1 MIKYLLYYFFKLFY
15 IRVYTASIVYLLP
28 AQASPNIERT
38 EVFYGSEDAMK
49 ILLQAMRNVK
59 KEAVTCSDA
68 QSAGFSMTLEP
79 VRQGFIDFKKRGVKI
94 RSITEITNEN
104 LEYCKQ
110 LGSYVQ
116 LRHLDGLR
124 GNFAVS
130 ETEYVATAIIHEKEP
145 VTETIYS
152 NTKAILEQHRYFF
165 ETLWNNAIP
174 AEQRIRELEQGI
186 TREFV
191 EVITDGARAAQ
202 LIVEFAR
209 SVKKE
214 AQLILSQ
221 PLAME
226 RAGKLGMW
234 DLLIEAANNGAQ
246 IRVISPITNNNEHL
260 TKEIAAR
267 APNIKIFPGP
277 ISTAGM
283 FIVDNKRYFR
293 AEDKDPEASEVAN
306 AISVMIYS
314 NNVNGVKSFRSLFEI
329 LWQQLEMYEKLS
341 THNAMQR
348 EFINIAAH
356 ELRTPIQA
364 LLGITDLIESK
375 VDSSKEKVELSRAD
389 ISMLVRNVTR
399 LERLSA
405 NILDASRIEGKTL
418 NLNKE
423 IFDLNQKVL
432 HVIDDL
438 KLTLPGD
445 RKNIKVFSSSLVDKL
460 EIYADKSRIFEVL
473 SNLIRNSIRFSDEE
487 GATITVNTRQKEGYA
502 VVEVKDNG
510 RGIDPEIMPRLFT
523 KFATK
528 SHQGI
533 GLGLYISK
541 SIVEAHG
548 GKIWAENNP
557 DGKGATFT
565 FTMPIQ
571 KLHEG

>member
-1 MIKYLLYYFFKLFY
+1 M
-15 IRVYTASIVYLLP
+15 AAP
-28 AQASPNIERT
+28 ASPTNIERT

-68 QSAGFSMTLEP
+68 QSAGFSMTIEP
-79 VRQGFIDFKKRGVKI
+79 VRQGFIDFKKRGLKI
-94 RSITEITNEN
+94 RSITEITKEN

-110 LGSYVQ
+110 LGGYVQ

-130 ETEYVATAIIHEKEP
+130 ETEYVATAIINEQEP

-152 NTKAILEQHRYFF
+152 NAKAILEQHRYFF
-165 ETLWNNAIP
+165 ETLWNKAIP
-174 AEQRIRELEQGI
+174 AEQRIRELEQGVE
-186 TREFV
+186 REFV
-191 EVITDGARAAQ
+191 EVITDGARATQ
-202 LIVEFAR
+202 LFVEFAS

-221 PLAME
+221 PMVME
-226 RAGKLGMW
+226 RTRKLGMW

-246 IRVISPITNNNEHL
+246 IQVISPITNNNEQL
-260 TKEIAAR
+260 AKEITVR

-277 ISTAGM
+277 VSTAGM

-293 AEDKDPEASEVAN
+293 AEDKDPEASEVAD

-314 NNVNGVKSFRSLFEI
+314 NNVNGVKSFKSLFEI

-341 THNAMQR
+341 AHNAMQR

-375 VDSSKEKVELSRAD
+375 TDIRKEKVELSRA
-389 ISMLVRNVTR
+389 IIEMMIRNVTR

-405 NILDASRIEGKTL
+405 NILDASRIESNTL
-418 NLNKE
+418 KLNKE
-423 IFDLNQKVL
+423 VFDLNQKVL
-432 HVIDDL
+432 QVIDDL
-438 KLTLPGD
+438 KVITYRE
-445 RKNIKVFSSSLVDKL
+445 RKNIKIVSNSIPDKL

-487 GATITVNTRQKEGYA
+487 EATITVNVEQKEGYA
-502 VVEVKDNG
+502 VVEVRDNG
-510 RGIDPEIMPRLFT
+510 RGIDPEIMPKLFT

-528 SHQGI
+528 SYQGI

-548 GKIWAENNP
+548 GKIWAENNRN
-557 DGKGATFT
+557 GKGATFT
-565 FTMPIQ
+565 FTLPVQ
-571 KLHEG
+571 KPHHG

>member
-1 MIKYLLYYFFKLFY
+1 M
-15 IRVYTASIVYLLP
+15 VYLLAAP
-28 AQASPNIERT
+28 ASPTNIERT
-38 EVFYGSEDAMK
+38 EVFYGSDDAMK

-68 QSAGFSMTLEP
+68 QSAGFSMTIEP
-79 VRQGFIDFKKRGVKI
+79 VRQGFIDFKKRGLKI
-94 RSITEITNEN
+94 RSITEITKEN

-110 LGSYVQ
+110 LEGYVQ
-116 LRHLDGLR
+116 LRHLDGLK

-130 ETEYVATAIIHEKEP
+130 ETEYVATAIINEKEP

-152 NTKAILEQHRYFF
+152 NAKAILEQHHYFF
-165 ETLWNNAIP
+165 ETLWNKAIP
-174 AEQRIRELEQGI
+174 AEQRIRELEQGEE
-186 TREFV
+186 REFV
-191 EVITDGARAAQ
+191 EVITDGARATQ
-202 LIVEFAR
+202 LIVEFAS
-209 SVKKE
+209 SVKKD

-221 PLAME
+221 PMVME
-226 RAGKLGMW
+226 RTRKLGMW

-246 IRVISPITNNNEHL
+246 IRVISPITNNNEQL
-260 TKEIAAR
+260 AKEITVR

-293 AEDKDPEASEVAN
+293 AEDKDPEASEVAD

-314 NNVNGVKSFRSLFEI
+314 NNVNGVKSFKSLFEI

-341 THNAMQR
+341 AHNAMQR

-375 VDSSKEKVELSRAD
+375 ADIRNEKVELSRAV
-389 ISMLVRNVTR
+389 IEMMIRNVTR

-405 NILDASRIEGKTL
+405 NILDASRIESNTL
-418 NLNKE
+418 KLNKE

-432 HVIDDL
+432 QVIDDL
-438 KLTLPGD
+438 KITIGRE
-445 RKNIKVFSSSLVDKL
+445 RKNIKIVSNRIPHKL

-487 GATITVNTRQKEGYA
+487 GSTIIVNVEQKEGYA
-502 VVEVKDNG
+502 VVEVRDNG

-528 SHQGI
+528 SYQGV

-548 GKIWAENNP
+548 GKIWAENNR

-565 FTMPIQ
+565 FMLPIQ
-571 KLHEG
+571 KPHHG

>member
-1 MIKYLLYYFFKLFY
+1 L
-15 IRVYTASIVYLLP
+15 AAP
-28 AQASPNIERT
+28 ASPTNIERT

-68 QSAGFSMTLEP
+68 QSAGFSMTIEP
-79 VRQGFIDFKKRGVKI
+79 VRQGFIDFKKRGLKI
-94 RSITEITNEN
+94 RSITEITREN

-110 LGSYVQ
+110 LGGYVQ

-130 ETEYVATAIIHEKEP
+130 ETEYVATAIINEKEP

-152 NTKAILEQHRYFF
+152 NAKAILEQHRYFF
-165 ETLWNNAIP
+165 ETLWNKAVP
-174 AEQRIRELEQGI
+174 AEQRIRELEQGVE
-186 TREFV
+186 REFV
-191 EVITDGARAAQ
+191 EVITDGARATQ
-202 LIVEFAR
+202 LFVEFAS

-221 PLAME
+221 PTVME
-226 RAGKLGMW
+226 RTRKLGMW

-246 IRVISPITNNNEHL
+246 IQVISPITNNNEQL
-260 TKEIAAR
+260 AKEITVR

-277 ISTAGM
+277 VSTAGM

-293 AEDKDPEASEVAN
+293 AEDKDPEASEVAD

-314 NNVNGVKSFRSLFEI
+314 NNVNGVKSFKSLFEI

-341 THNAMQR
+341 AHNAMQR

-364 LLGITDLIESK
+364 LLGIADLIESK
-375 VDSSKEKVELSRAD
+375 TDIRKEKVELSRA
-389 ISMLVRNVTR
+389 IIEMMIRNVTR

-405 NILDASRIEGKTL
+405 NILDASRIESNTL
-418 NLNKE
+418 KLNKE
-423 IFDLNQKVL
+423 VFDLNQKVL

-438 KLTLPGD
+438 KITTYRE
-445 RKNIKVFSSSLVDKL
+445 RKNIKIVSNSKPDKL

-487 GATITVNTRQKEGYA
+487 EAIIIVNVEQKEGYA
-502 VVEVKDNG
+502 VVEVRDNG
-510 RGIDPEIMPRLFT
+510 RGIDPEIMPKLFT

-528 SHQGI
+528 SYQGI

-548 GKIWAENNP
+548 GKIWAENNRN
-557 DGKGATFT
+557 GKGATFT
-565 FTMPIQ
+565 FTLPVQ
-571 KLHEG
+571 KPHHG

>member
-1 MIKYLLYYFFKLFY
+1 L
-15 IRVYTASIVYLLP
+15 AAP
-28 AQASPNIERT
+28 ASPTNIERT

-68 QSAGFSMTLEP
+68 QSAGFSMTIEP
-79 VRQGFIDFKKRGVKI
+79 VRQGFIDFKKRGLKI
-94 RSITEITNEN
+94 RSITEITKEN

-110 LGSYVQ
+110 LGGYVQ

-130 ETEYVATAIIHEKEP
+130 ETEYVATAIINEKEP

-152 NTKAILEQHRYFF
+152 NAKAILEQHRYFF
-165 ETLWNNAIP
+165 ETLWNKAIP
-174 AEQRIRELEQGI
+174 AEQRIRELEQGVE
-186 TREFV
+186 REFV
-191 EVITDGARAAQ
+191 EVITDGARATQ
-202 LIVEFAR
+202 LFVEFAS

-221 PLAME
+221 PMVME
-226 RAGKLGMW
+226 RTRKLGMW

-246 IRVISPITNNNEHL
+246 IQVISPITNNNEQL
-260 TKEIAAR
+260 AKEITVR

-277 ISTAGM
+277 VSTVGM
-283 FIVDNKRYFR
+283 FIVDNKKYFR
-293 AEDKDPEASEVAN
+293 AEDKDPEASEVAD

-314 NNVNGVKSFRSLFEI
+314 NNVNGVKSFKSLFEI

-341 THNAMQR
+341 AHNAMQR

-364 LLGITDLIESK
+364 LLGIIDLIESK
-375 VDSSKEKVELSRAD
+375 TDIRKEKVELSRA
-389 ISMLVRNVTR
+389 IIEMMIRNVTR

-405 NILDASRIEGKTL
+405 NILDASRIESNTL
-418 NLNKE
+418 KLNKE
-423 IFDLNQKVL
+423 VFDLNQKVL

-438 KLTLPGD
+438 KITTYRE
-445 RKNIKVFSSSLVDKL
+445 RKNIKIVSNSIPDKL

-487 GATITVNTRQKEGYA
+487 EATIIVNVEQKEGYA
-502 VVEVKDNG
+502 VVEVRDNG
-510 RGIDPEIMPRLFT
+510 RGIDPEIMPKLFT

-528 SHQGI
+528 SYQGI

-548 GKIWAENNP
+548 GKIWAENNRN
-557 DGKGATFT
+557 GKGATFT
-565 FTMPIQ
+565 FTLPVQ
-571 KLHEG
+571 KPHHG

>member
-1 MIKYLLYYFFKLFY
+1 MI
-15 IRVYTASIVYLLP
+15 

-59 KEAVTCSDA
+59 REAVTCSDA
-68 QSAGFSMTLEP
+68 QSAGFSMTVEP

-94 RSITEITNEN
+94 RSITEITKEN
-104 LEYCKQ
+104 LEHCKQ
-110 LGSYVQ
+110 LENYVQ
-116 LRHLDGLR
+116 LRHLGGVR

-130 ETEYVATAIIHEKEP
+130 ETEYVATAIVDEKEP

-152 NTKAILEQHRYFF
+152 NAKVVLEQHRYFF
-165 ETLWNNAIP
+165 ETLWNKAIP
-174 AEQRIRELEQGI
+174 AEQRILELEQGI
-186 TREFV
+186 EPEFV
-191 EVITDGARAAQ
+191 EVITDGVSAAQ
-202 LIVEFAR
+202 LIIEFAK

-214 AQLILSQ
+214 AQLILPQ
-221 PLAME
+221 PMAME
-226 RAGKLGMW
+226 RAQKLGMW

-260 TKEIAAR
+260 AKEIAAR
-267 APNIKIFPGP
+267 APNIKFLPGP
-277 ISTAGM
+277 VSTAGM

-293 AEDKDPEASEVAN
+293 AEDKDPQASEAAD

-314 NNVNGVKSFRSLFEI
+314 NNISGVKSFRSLFEI
-329 LWQQLEMYEKLS
+329 IWHQLEMYEELNA
-341 THNAMQR
+341 HYAMQR

-375 VDSSKEKVELSRAD
+375 VDSSKVKVELSRAD
-389 ISMLVRNVTR
+389 IEMMIRNVTR

-405 NILDASRIEGKTL
+405 NILDASRIESNTL
-418 NLNKE
+418 KLNKE
-423 IFDLNQKVL
+423 VFDLNQKVL
-432 HVIDDL
+432 QVIDDV
-438 KLTLPGD
+438 KMSIRGGRND
-445 RKNIKVFSSSLVDKL
+445 VKIFSNAMVDKL
-460 EIYADKSRIFEVL
+460 EVYADKSRIFQVL
-473 SNLIRNSIRFSDEE
+473 SNLIRNSIRFSYEE
-487 GATITVNTRQKEGYA
+487 GATIGVNIGNKEGYA
-502 VVEVKDNG
+502 VVEVRDNG

-528 SHQGI
+528 SFQGI

-548 GKIWAENNP
+548 GEIWSENNP

-565 FTMPIQ
+565 FTLPIQ
-571 KLHEG
+571 KPPRQEQPRSS

>member
-1 MIKYLLYYFFKLFY
+1 M
-15 IRVYTASIVYLLP
+15 AAP
-28 AQASPNIERT
+28 ASPTTIERT

-68 QSAGFSMTLEP
+68 QSAGFSMTIEP
-79 VRQGFIDFKKRGVKI
+79 VRQGFIDFKKRGLKI
-94 RSITEITNEN
+94 RSITEITKEN

-110 LGSYVQ
+110 LEGYVQ

-130 ETEYVATAIIHEKEP
+130 ETEYVATAIINEKEP

-152 NTKAILEQHRYFF
+152 NAKAILEQHRYFF
-165 ETLWNNAIP
+165 ETLWNKAIP
-174 AEQRIRELEQGI
+174 AEQRIHELEQGVE
-186 TREFV
+186 REFV
-191 EVITDGARAAQ
+191 EVITDGARATQ
-202 LIVEFAR
+202 LFVEFAS
-209 SVKKE
+209 SVEKE

-221 PLAME
+221 PMVME
-226 RAGKLGMW
+226 RTRKLGMW

-246 IRVISPITNNNEHL
+246 IQVISPITNNNEQL
-260 TKEIAAR
+260 AKEITVR

-277 ISTAGM
+277 VSTAGM

-293 AEDKDPEASEVAN
+293 AEDKDPEASEVAD

-314 NNVNGVKSFRSLFEI
+314 NNVNGVKSFKSLFEI
-329 LWQQLEMYEKLS
+329 LWQQLKMYEKLS
-341 THNAMQR
+341 AHNAMQR

-375 VDSSKEKVELSRAD
+375 TDIRKEKVELSRA
-389 ISMLVRNVTR
+389 IIEMMIRNVTR

-405 NILDASRIEGKTL
+405 NILDASRIESNTL
-418 NLNKE
+418 KLNKE
-423 IFDLNQKVL
+423 VFDLNQKVL
-432 HVIDDL
+432 QVIDDL
-438 KLTLPGD
+438 KITTYRE
-445 RKNIKVFSSSLVDKL
+445 RKNIKIVSNSIPDKL

-487 GATITVNTRQKEGYA
+487 EATIIVNVEQKEGYV
-502 VVEVKDNG
+502 VVEVRDNG
-510 RGIDPEIMPRLFT
+510 RGIDPEIMPKLFT

-528 SHQGI
+528 SYQGI

-548 GKIWAENNP
+548 GKIWAENNRN
-557 DGKGATFT
+557 GKGATFT
-565 FTMPIQ
+565 FTLPVQ
-571 KLHEG
+571 KPHHG

>member
-1 MIKYLLYYFFKLFY
+1 M
-15 IRVYTASIVYLLP
+15 AAP
-28 AQASPNIERT
+28 ASPTNIERT

-68 QSAGFSMTLEP
+68 QSAGFSMTIEP
-79 VRQGFIDFKKRGVKI
+79 VRQGFIDFKKRGLKI
-94 RSITEITNEN
+94 RSITEITKEN

-110 LGSYVQ
+110 LGGYVQ

-130 ETEYVATAIIHEKEP
+130 ETEYVATAIINEKEP

-152 NTKAILEQHRYFF
+152 NAKAILEQHRYFF
-165 ETLWNNAIP
+165 ETLWNKAIP
-174 AEQRIRELEQGI
+174 AEQRIRELEQGVE
-186 TREFV
+186 REFV
-191 EVITDGARAAQ
+191 EVITDGARATQ
-202 LIVEFAR
+202 LFVEFAS

-221 PLAME
+221 PMVME
-226 RAGKLGMW
+226 RTRKLGMW
-234 DLLIEAANNGAQ
+234 DLLIEAANKGAQ
-246 IRVISPITNNNEHL
+246 IRVISPITSNNEQL
-260 TKEIAAR
+260 AKEITVR

-277 ISTAGM
+277 VSTAGM

-293 AEDKDPEASEVAN
+293 AEDKDPEASEVAD

-314 NNVNGVKSFRSLFEI
+314 NNVNGVKSFKSLFEI

-341 THNAMQR
+341 AHNAMQR

-375 VDSSKEKVELSRAD
+375 TDISKEKVELSRA
-389 ISMLVRNVTR
+389 IIEMLIRNVTR

-405 NILDASRIEGKTL
+405 NILDASRIESNTL
-418 NLNKE
+418 KLNKE
-423 IFDLNQKVL
+423 VFDLNQKVL
-432 HVIDDL
+432 QVIDDL
-438 KLTLPGD
+438 KITTYRE
-445 RKNIKVFSSSLVDKL
+445 RKNIKIISNSIPDKL

-487 GATITVNTRQKEGYA
+487 EATIIVNVEQKEGYA
-502 VVEVKDNG
+502 VVEVRDNG
-510 RGIDPEIMPRLFT
+510 RGIDPEIMPKLFT

-528 SHQGI
+528 SYQGI

-548 GKIWAENNP
+548 GKIWAENNRN
-557 DGKGATFT
+557 GKGATFT
-565 FTMPIQ
+565 FTLPVQ
-571 KLHEG
+571 KPHHG

>member
-1 MIKYLLYYFFKLFY
+1 M
-15 IRVYTASIVYLLP
+15 AAP
-28 AQASPNIERT
+28 ASPTNIERT

-68 QSAGFSMTLEP
+68 QSAGFSMTIEP
-79 VRQGFIDFKKRGVKI
+79 VRQGFIDFKKRGLKI
-94 RSITEITNEN
+94 RSITEITKEN

-110 LGSYVQ
+110 LGGYVQ

-130 ETEYVATAIIHEKEP
+130 ETEYVATAIINEKEP

-152 NTKAILEQHRYFF
+152 NAKAILEQHRYFF
-165 ETLWNNAIP
+165 ETLWNKAIP
-174 AEQRIRELEQGI
+174 AEQRIRELEQGVE
-186 TREFV
+186 REFV
-191 EVITDGARAAQ
+191 EVITDGARATQ
-202 LIVEFAR
+202 LFVEFAS

-221 PLAME
+221 PTVME
-226 RAGKLGMW
+226 RTRKLGMW

-246 IRVISPITNNNEHL
+246 IQVISPITNNNEQL
-260 TKEIAAR
+260 AKEITVR

-277 ISTAGM
+277 VSTAGM

-293 AEDKDPEASEVAN
+293 AEDKDPEASEVAD

-314 NNVNGVKSFRSLFEI
+314 NNVNGVKSFKSLFEI

-341 THNAMQR
+341 AHNAMQR

-364 LLGITDLIESK
+364 LLGIIDLIESK
-375 VDSSKEKVELSRAD
+375 TDIRKEKVELSRA
-389 ISMLVRNVTR
+389 IIEMMIRNVTR

-405 NILDASRIEGKTL
+405 NILDASRIESNTL
-418 NLNKE
+418 KLNKE
-423 IFDLNQKVL
+423 VFDLSQKVL
-432 HVIDDL
+432 QVIDDL
-438 KLTLPGD
+438 KIITY
-445 RKNIKVFSSSLVDKL
+445 RENKNIKIVSNSIPDKL

-487 GATITVNTRQKEGYA
+487 EATIIVNVEQKEGYA
-502 VVEVKDNG
+502 VVEVRDNG
-510 RGIDPEIMPRLFT
+510 RGIDPEIMPKLFT

-528 SHQGI
+528 SYQGI

-548 GKIWAENNP
+548 GKIWAENNRN
-557 DGKGATFT
+557 GKGATFT
-565 FTMPIQ
+565 FTLPVQ
-571 KLHEG
+571 KPHHG

>member
-1 MIKYLLYYFFKLFY
+1 L
-15 IRVYTASIVYLLP
+15 AAP
-28 AQASPNIERT
+28 ASPTNIERT

-68 QSAGFSMTLEP
+68 QSAGFSMTIEP
-79 VRQGFIDFKKRGVKI
+79 VRQGFIDFKKRGLKI
-94 RSITEITNEN
+94 RSITEITKEN

-110 LGSYVQ
+110 LGGYVQ

-130 ETEYVATAIIHEKEP
+130 ETEYVATAIINEKEP

-152 NTKAILEQHRYFF
+152 NAKAILEQHRYFF
-165 ETLWNNAIP
+165 ETLWNKAVP
-174 AEQRIRELEQGI
+174 AEQRIRELEQGVE
-186 TREFV
+186 REFV
-191 EVITDGARAAQ
+191 EVITDGARATQ
-202 LIVEFAR
+202 LFVEFAS

-214 AQLILSQ
+214 AQLILSHSMV
-221 PLAME
+221 ME
-226 RAGKLGMW
+226 RTRKLGMW
-234 DLLIEAANNGAQ
+234 DLLIEAANNGAKIQ
-246 IRVISPITNNNEHL
+246 VISPITNNNEQL
-260 TKEIAAR
+260 VKEITVR

-277 ISTAGM
+277 VSTAGM

-293 AEDKDPEASEVAN
+293 AEDKDPEASEVAD

-314 NNVNGVKSFRSLFEI
+314 NNVNGVKSFKSLFEI

-341 THNAMQR
+341 AHNAMQR

-375 VDSSKEKVELSRAD
+375 TDIRKEKVELSKA
-389 ISMLVRNVTR
+389 IIEMMIRNVTR

-405 NILDASRIEGKTL
+405 NILDASRIESNTL
-418 NLNKE
+418 KLNKE
-423 IFDLNQKVL
+423 VFDLNQKVL
-432 HVIDDL
+432 QVIDDL
-438 KLTLPGD
+438 KIITYRE
-445 RKNIKVFSSSLVDKL
+445 RKNIKIVSNSIPDKL

-487 GATITVNTRQKEGYA
+487 EATIIVNVEQKEGYA
-502 VVEVKDNG
+502 VVEVRDNG
-510 RGIDPEIMPRLFT
+510 RGIDPEIMPKLFT

-528 SHQGI
+528 SYQGI

-548 GKIWAENNP
+548 GKIWAENNRN
-557 DGKGATFT
+557 GKGATFT
-565 FTMPIQ
+565 FMLPVQ
-571 KLHEG
+571 KPHHG

>member
-1 MIKYLLYYFFKLFY
+1 M
-15 IRVYTASIVYLLP
+15 AAP
-28 AQASPNIERT
+28 ASPTNIERT

-59 KEAVTCSDA
+59 KEAITCSDA
-68 QSAGFSMTLEP
+68 QSAGFSMTIEP
-79 VRQGFIDFKKRGVKI
+79 VRQGFIDFKKRGLKI
-94 RSITEITNEN
+94 RSITEITKEN

-110 LGSYVQ
+110 LEGYVQ

-130 ETEYVATAIIHEKEP
+130 ETEYVATAIINEKEP

-152 NTKAILEQHRYFF
+152 NAKAILEQHRYFF
-165 ETLWNNAIP
+165 ETLWNKAIP
-174 AEQRIRELEQGI
+174 AEQRIRELEQGVE
-186 TREFV
+186 REFV
-191 EVITDGARAAQ
+191 EVITDGARATQ
-202 LIVEFAR
+202 LFVEFAS

-221 PLAME
+221 PMVME
-226 RAGKLGMW
+226 RTRKLGMW

-246 IRVISPITNNNEHL
+246 IQVISPITNNNEQL
-260 TKEIAAR
+260 AKEITVR

-277 ISTAGM
+277 VSTAGM

-293 AEDKDPEASEVAN
+293 AEDKDPEASEVAD

-314 NNVNGVKSFRSLFEI
+314 NNVNGVKSFKSLFEI

-341 THNAMQR
+341 AHNAMQR

-375 VDSSKEKVELSRAD
+375 TDIRKEKVELSRA
-389 ISMLVRNVTR
+389 IIEMMIRNVTR

-405 NILDASRIEGKTL
+405 NILDASRIESNTL
-418 NLNKE
+418 KLNKE
-423 IFDLNQKVL
+423 VFDLNQKVL
-432 HVIDDL
+432 QVIDDL
-438 KLTLPGD
+438 KITTYRE
-445 RKNIKVFSSSLVDKL
+445 RKNIKIVSNSIPDKL

-487 GATITVNTRQKEGYA
+487 EATIIVNVEQKEGYA
-502 VVEVKDNG
+502 VVEVRDNG
-510 RGIDPEIMPRLFT
+510 RGIDPEIMPKLFT

-528 SHQGI
+528 SYQGI

-548 GKIWAENNP
+548 GKIWAENNRN
-557 DGKGATFT
+557 GKGATFT
-565 FTMPIQ
+565 FTLPVQ
-571 KLHEG
+571 KPHHG

>member
-1 MIKYLLYYFFKLFY
+1 L
-15 IRVYTASIVYLLP
+15 AAP
-28 AQASPNIERT
+28 ASPTNIERT

-68 QSAGFSMTLEP
+68 QSAGFSMTIEP
-79 VRQGFIDFKKRGVKI
+79 VRQGFIDFKKRGLKI
-94 RSITEITNEN
+94 RSITEITKEN

-110 LGSYVQ
+110 LGGYVQ

-130 ETEYVATAIIHEKEP
+130 ETEYVATAIINEKEP

-152 NTKAILEQHRYFF
+152 NAKAILEQHRYFF
-165 ETLWNNAIP
+165 ETLWNKAVP
-174 AEQRIRELEQGI
+174 AEQRIRELEQGVE
-186 TREFV
+186 REFV
-191 EVITDGARAAQ
+191 EVITDGARATQ
-202 LIVEFAR
+202 LFVEFAS

-221 PLAME
+221 PMVME
-226 RAGKLGMW
+226 RTRKLGMW

-246 IRVISPITNNNEHL
+246 IQVISPITNNNEQL
-260 TKEIAAR
+260 AKEITVR

-277 ISTAGM
+277 VSTAGM

-293 AEDKDPEASEVAN
+293 AEDKDPEASEVAD

-314 NNVNGVKSFRSLFEI
+314 NNVNGVKSFKSLFEI

-341 THNAMQR
+341 AHNAMQR

-375 VDSSKEKVELSRAD
+375 TDIRKEKVELSRA
-389 ISMLVRNVTR
+389 IIEMMIRNVTR

-405 NILDASRIEGKTL
+405 NILDASRIESNTL
-418 NLNKE
+418 KLNKE
-423 IFDLNQKVL
+423 VFDLNQKVL
-432 HVIDDL
+432 QVIDDL
-438 KLTLPGD
+438 KIITYRE
-445 RKNIKVFSSSLVDKL
+445 RKNIKIVSNSITDKL

-487 GATITVNTRQKEGYA
+487 EATIMVNVEQKEGYA
-502 VVEVKDNG
+502 VVEVRDNG
-510 RGIDPEIMPRLFT
+510 RGIDPEIMPKLFT

-528 SHQGI
+528 SYQGI

-548 GKIWAENNP
+548 GKIWAENNRN
-557 DGKGATFT
+557 GKGATFT
-565 FTMPIQ
+565 FTLPVQ
-571 KLHEG
+571 KPHHG

>member
-1 MIKYLLYYFFKLFY
+1 M
-15 IRVYTASIVYLLP
+15 AAP
-28 AQASPNIERT
+28 ASPTNIERT

-59 KEAVTCSDA
+59 KDAVTCSDA
-68 QSAGFSMTLEP
+68 QSAGFSMTIEP
-79 VRQGFIDFKKRGVKI
+79 VRQGFIDFKKRGLKI
-94 RSITEITNEN
+94 RSITEITKEN

-110 LGSYVQ
+110 LGGYVQ

-130 ETEYVATAIIHEKEP
+130 ETEYVATAIINEKEP

-152 NTKAILEQHRYFF
+152 NAKAILEQHRYFF
-165 ETLWNNAIP
+165 ETLWNKAIP
-174 AEQRIRELEQGI
+174 AEQRIRELEQGVE
-186 TREFV
+186 REFV
-191 EVITDGARAAQ
+191 EVITDGARATQ
-202 LIVEFAR
+202 LFVEFAS

-221 PLAME
+221 PMVME
-226 RAGKLGMW
+226 RTRKLGMW

-246 IRVISPITNNNEHL
+246 IQVISPITNNNEQL
-260 TKEIAAR
+260 AKEITVR

-277 ISTAGM
+277 VSTAGM

-293 AEDKDPEASEVAN
+293 AEDKDPEASEVAD

-314 NNVNGVKSFRSLFEI
+314 NNVNGVKSFKSLFEI

-341 THNAMQR
+341 AHNAMQR

-375 VDSSKEKVELSRAD
+375 TDIRKEKVELSRA
-389 ISMLVRNVTR
+389 IIEMMIRNVTR

-405 NILDASRIEGKTL
+405 NILDASRIESNTL
-418 NLNKE
+418 KLNKE
-423 IFDLNQKVL
+423 VFDLNQKVL
-432 HVIDDL
+432 QVIDDL
-438 KLTLPGD
+438 KITTYRE
-445 RKNIKVFSSSLVDKL
+445 RKNIKIVSNSIPDKL

-487 GATITVNTRQKEGYA
+487 EATIIVNVEQKEGYA
-502 VVEVKDNG
+502 VVEVRDNG
-510 RGIDPEIMPRLFT
+510 RGIDPEIMPKLFT

-528 SHQGI
+528 SYQGI

-548 GKIWAENNP
+548 GKIWAENNRN
-557 DGKGATFT
+557 GKGATFT
-565 FTMPIQ
+565 FTLPVQ
-571 KLHEG
+571 KPHHG

>member
-1 MIKYLLYYFFKLFY
+1 M
-15 IRVYTASIVYLLP
+15 AAP
-28 AQASPNIERT
+28 ASPTNIERT

-59 KEAVTCSDA
+59 KEAITCSDA
-68 QSAGFSMTLEP
+68 QSAGFSMTIEP
-79 VRQGFIDFKKRGVKI
+79 VRQGFIDFKKRGLKI
-94 RSITEITNEN
+94 RSITEITKEN

-110 LGSYVQ
+110 LGGYVQ

-130 ETEYVATAIIHEKEP
+130 ETEYVATAIINEKEP

-152 NTKAILEQHRYFF
+152 NAKAILEQHRYFF
-165 ETLWNNAIP
+165 ETLWNKAIP
-174 AEQRIRELEQGI
+174 AEQRIRELEQGVE
-186 TREFV
+186 REFV
-191 EVITDGARAAQ
+191 EVITDGARATQ
-202 LIVEFAR
+202 LFVEFAS
-209 SVKKE
+209 SVRKE

-221 PLAME
+221 PMVME
-226 RAGKLGMW
+226 RTRKLGMW

-246 IRVISPITNNNEHL
+246 IRVISPITNNNEQL
-260 TKEIAAR
+260 AKEITVR

-277 ISTAGM
+277 VSTAGM

-293 AEDKDPEASEVAN
+293 AEDKDPEASEVAD

-314 NNVNGVKSFRSLFEI
+314 NNVNGVKSFKSLFEI

-341 THNAMQR
+341 AHNAMQR

-364 LLGITDLIESK
+364 LLGIADLIESK
-375 VDSSKEKVELSRAD
+375 TDIRKEKVELSRA
-389 ISMLVRNVTR
+389 IIEMMIRNVTR

-405 NILDASRIEGKTL
+405 NILDASRIESNTL
-418 NLNKE
+418 KLNKE
-423 IFDLNQKVL
+423 VFDLNQKVL
-432 HVIDDL
+432 QVIDDL
-438 KLTLPGD
+438 KITTYRE
-445 RKNIKVFSSSLVDKL
+445 RKNIKIVSNSIPDKL

-487 GATITVNTRQKEGYA
+487 EATIIVNVEQKEGYV
-502 VVEVKDNG
+502 VVEVRDNG
-510 RGIDPEIMPRLFT
+510 RGIDPEIMPKLFT

-528 SHQGI
+528 SYQGI

-548 GKIWAENNP
+548 GKIWAENNRN
-557 DGKGATFT
+557 GKGATFT
-565 FTMPIQ
+565 FTLPVQ
-571 KLHEG
+571 KPHHG

>member
-1 MIKYLLYYFFKLFY
+1 M
-15 IRVYTASIVYLLP
+15 AAP
-28 AQASPNIERT
+28 ASPTNIERT

-68 QSAGFSMTLEP
+68 QSAGFSMTIEP
-79 VRQGFIDFKKRGVKI
+79 VRQGFIDFKKRGLKI
-94 RSITEITNEN
+94 RSITEITKEN

-110 LGSYVQ
+110 LGGYVQ

-130 ETEYVATAIIHEKEP
+130 ETEYVATAIINEKEP

-152 NTKAILEQHRYFF
+152 NAKAILEQHRYFF
-165 ETLWNNAIP
+165 ETLWNKAIP
-174 AEQRIRELEQGI
+174 AEQRIRELEQGVE
-186 TREFV
+186 REFV
-191 EVITDGARAAQ
+191 EVITDGARATQ
-202 LIVEFAR
+202 LFVEFAS

-221 PLAME
+221 PTVME
-226 RAGKLGMW
+226 RTRKLGMW

-246 IRVISPITNNNEHL
+246 IQVISPITNNNEQL
-260 TKEIAAR
+260 AKEITVR

-277 ISTAGM
+277 VSTAGM

-293 AEDKDPEASEVAN
+293 AEDKDPEASEVAD

-314 NNVNGVKSFRSLFEI
+314 NNVNGVKSFKSLFEI

-341 THNAMQR
+341 AHNAMQR

-364 LLGITDLIESK
+364 LLGIIDLIESK
-375 VDSSKEKVELSRAD
+375 TDIRKEKVELSRA
-389 ISMLVRNVTR
+389 IIEMMIRNVTR

-405 NILDASRIEGKTL
+405 NILDASRIESNTL
-418 NLNKE
+418 KLNKE
-423 IFDLNQKVL
+423 VFDLNQKVL
-432 HVIDDL
+432 RVIDDL
-438 KLTLPGD
+438 KITTYRE
-445 RKNIKVFSSSLVDKL
+445 RKNIKIVSNSIPDKL

-487 GATITVNTRQKEGYA
+487 EATIIVNVEQKEGYA
-502 VVEVKDNG
+502 VVEVRDNG
-510 RGIDPEIMPRLFT
+510 RGIDPEIMPKLFT

-528 SHQGI
+528 SYQGI

-548 GKIWAENNP
+548 GKIWAENNRN
-557 DGKGATFT
+557 GKGATFT
-565 FTMPIQ
+565 FTLPVQ
-571 KLHEG
+571 KPHHG